1 MKDMAAIIFRRLVT
15 AIPFLFFLSMI
26 TFFLMHL
33 VPGNYFDM
41 LRMNPQISE
50 ATIKQ
55 YEKLYHLD
63 QPLIVQYVMW
73 LKNLFHLDF
82 GYSFAYRRPVL
93 EILSSRL
100 LNTLLLTVSAFL
112 LSWILAVVTGLLAG
126 LRSGRTFD
134 RVFKVIAYFGL
145 SIPNFFLCLILL
157 YAASRAGGLPLGGMK
172 SADYDS
178 LSLPA
183 KCWDL
188 MRHMAIPVFVLSLS
202 SFAYLFRLMRA
213 QTLEIKDKEFVLFL
227 RASGISESKIIFKHI
242 ARNAI
247 NPLISLFGM
256 ELPALFSGAALVEIF
271 TQWPGLGQIML
282 QAVRTQDLFLVL
294 GNMVIIGVLLIM
306 GNLLADVLLMMSDPR
321 IRLEGVRE

>member
-1 MKDMAAIIFRRLVT
+1 MKNLIGIIFRRLVT
-15 AIPFLFFLSMI
+15 AIPFLLFLSMI

-33 VPGNYFDM
+33 VPGNYFDS
-41 LRMNPQISE
+41 LRLNPQIAE

-55 YEKLYHLD
+55 YERLYHLD
-63 QPLIVQYVMW
+63 RPVFVQYVMW
-73 LKNLFHLDF
+73 LKNLCHLDF
-82 GYSFAYRRPVL
+82 GYSFAYRRPVF
-93 EILSSRL
+93 EILASRL
-100 LNTLLLTVSAFL
+100 VNTLLLTGTSFL
-112 LSWILAVVTGLLAG
+112 LSWIFAVIAGLLAG
-126 LRSGRTFD
+126 LRSDRFFD
-134 RVFKVIAYFGL
+134 RLARVIAYFGL

-157 YAASRAGGLPLGGMK
+157 YAASRGGGLPLGGMK

-178 LSLPA
+178 LSFWGKAL
-183 KCWDL
+183 DL
-188 MRHMAIPVFVLSLS
+188 VRHMIIPVFVLSLG
-202 SFAYLFRLMRA
+202 SFAYLFRLMRS

-227 RASGISESKIIFKHI
+227 RASGISERKIIFKHI

-294 GNMVIIGVLLIM
+294 GNMVMIGVLLIL
-306 GNLLADVLLMMSDPR
+306 GNLAADVLLMMTDPR
-321 IRLEGVRE
+321 IRLEGIRE